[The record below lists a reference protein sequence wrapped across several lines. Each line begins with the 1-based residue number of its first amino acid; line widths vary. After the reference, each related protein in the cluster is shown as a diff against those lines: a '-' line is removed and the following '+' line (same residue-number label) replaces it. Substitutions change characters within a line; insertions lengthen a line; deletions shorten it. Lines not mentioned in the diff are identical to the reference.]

1 LNLCNL
7 AFILCSVKS
16 YLTTKTIF
24 AAILAVG
31 MFALS
36 QMPSSNSA
44 MADRNNNY
52 NDHQIPSTVTIP
64 LEGLRL
70 KAGQFIE
77 LSDTD
82 PLTVAAAH
90 VTINVPCQNGMNN
103 KDPDSDIAVIAGV
116 APELD
121 QIELEF
127 IAGLSNP
134 EDNCTYHAD
143 IPENVNEEVTDIAI
157 INPGHKTLEFKSGNF
172 ATISITEVNG

>member
-1 LNLCNL
+1 MY
-7 AFILCSVKS
+7 IVKS
-16 YLTTKTIF
+16 YSIIKTFF
-24 AAILAVG
+24 AAILALG
-31 MFALS
+31 TFAVL
-36 QMPSSNSA
+36 QMPFSNPV
-44 MADRNNNY
+44 MADRNSY
-52 NDHQIPSTVTIP
+52 DEHQIPSTVTIP
-64 LEGLRL
+64 LEGLTL

-90 VTINVPCQNGMNN
+90 VTINVPCENGMNN
-103 KDPDSDIAVIAGV
+103 KDPDSDIAVVAGV

-157 INPGHKTLEFKSGNF
+157 INPGHKTLEFESGNF